1 MAPLY
6 LLDSTHKLATT
17 PPFFWSTVICT
28 YVSCSSPIAAAASK
42 RLFQIFFGIIS
53 AYLAYQNGVSVEED
67 KVYNHYIYKEV
78 KIYPISLRDG
88 SEPGL
93 KSSFLDFG
101 LLRDRCVIPPSGQSW
116 KNGTLEV
123 LFPTRLVWF
132 GLVKCCQRGLGH
144 SAQTFIFMFQFPSS
158 FPLHSWSWLLSN
170 FYFSSHKLY
179 WQLRD
184 VWYLMPVKLW
194 LGTPSIKVHWGMIV
208 HSSLSLISPEN

>member
-101 LLRDRCVIPPSGQSW
+101 LLKDRCVIPPSGQSW

-132 GLVKCCQRGLGH
+132 GLVKCCQKGLGH
-144 SAQTFIFMFQFPSS
+144 SAQTFI
-158 FPLHSWSWLLSN
+158 LC
-170 FYFSSHKLY
+170 FSSLA
-179 WQLRD
+179 
-184 VWYLMPVKLW
+184 V
-194 LGTPSIKVHWGMIV
+194 
-208 HSSLSLISPEN
+208 SLSIPGHGCSQISTFPVTSCIGNYVMCGIWCQWNYDLEHQA